1 MTERFK
7 PLSLEEMTPGQRRMA
22 ENLLSGPRKGM
33 RGPFSALLYSPET
46 GDVAQQLGAQI
57 RFHNSL
63 PDPLKELAI
72 LAVARFWTAQFEW
85 YAHQRLAIEAG
96 LDRAITEAIAEG
108 RRPQRMNADETAV
121 YTFATELLE
130 TREVSDAT
138 FAAVKD
144 RFGEKGVIDLIC
156 TMGYYGL
163 VSMTLNVN
171 RYPLPPDAVPLK
183 KLK

>member
-1 MTERFK
+1 
-7 PLSLEEMTPGQRRMA
+7 MA
-22 ENLLSGPRKGM
+22 ENLLAGPRKGM

-46 GDVAQQLGAQI
+46 GDQAQKLGAQV

-72 LAVARFWTAQFEW
+72 LVVARFWTAQFEW
-85 YAHQRLAIEAG
+85 YAHRRLALEAG
-96 LDRAITEAIAEG
+96 LDVAITDAIAAG
-108 RRPQRMNADETAV
+108 KRPPWMSRDESAI
-121 YTFATELLE
+121 YDFASELLE

-183 KLK
+183 KL

>member
-7 PLSLEEMTPGQRRMA
+7 PLALDEMNPDQRRMA

-33 RGPFSALLYSPET
+33 RGPFSALLYSPAL
-46 GDVAQQLGAQI
+46 GDAAQQLGAQV

-63 PDPLKELAI
+63 PEPLKELAI
-72 LAVARFWTAQFEW
+72 LLVGRFWTAQFEW
-85 YAHQRLAIEAG
+85 YAHRRLALEAG
-96 LDRAITEAIAEG
+96 LDAAIIGAIAEG
-108 RRPQRMNADETAV
+108 QRPAKMSADEAAI
-121 YTFATELLE
+121 YSFCTELLDAK
-130 TREVSDAT
+130 EVSDAS
-138 FAAVKD
+138 FAGVKD
-144 RFGEKGVIDLIC
+144 RFGESGVIDLIC

-171 RYPLPPDAVPLK
+171 RYPLPADAVPLK

>member
-1 MTERFK
+1 MAERFK
-7 PLSLEEMTPGQRRMA
+7 PLALEEMDPAQRRMA

-33 RGPFSALLYSPET
+33 RGPFSALLYSPDT
-46 GDVAQQLGAQI
+46 GDQAQKLGAQV
-57 RFHNSL
+57 RFHSSL
-63 PDPLKELAI
+63 PEKLKELAI
-72 LAVARFWTAQFEW
+72 LVVARFWTAQFEW

-96 LDRAITEAIAEG
+96 LDVAVTQAIAEG
-108 RRPQRMNADETAV
+108 KRPARMSGEETAI
-121 YTFATELLE
+121 YDFATELLE
-130 TREVSDAT
+130 TREVSDRT

-171 RYPLPPDAVPLK
+171 RYPLPPDAAPLK
-183 KLK
+183 KL